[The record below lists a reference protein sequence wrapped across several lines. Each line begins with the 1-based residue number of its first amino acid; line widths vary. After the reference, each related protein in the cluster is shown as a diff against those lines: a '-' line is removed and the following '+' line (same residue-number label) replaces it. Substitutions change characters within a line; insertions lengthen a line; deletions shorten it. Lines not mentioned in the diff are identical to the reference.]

1 MVKAL
6 VIINCIILAIG
17 NCGGPLIMRLY
28 FNNGGKRIWFS
39 TFLETAGFPV
49 IFIPLLF
56 SYITRRRSNNVGDS
70 TSFFLIKPRL
80 LIAAVIVGILSG
92 FDNYLYAYGIAY
104 LPVSTAALIIASQ
117 LAFIAIFSFFMVKHK
132 FTPFTI
138 NAVVLLTV
146 GAAVLGMHT
155 ETDKPVHETHKQ
167 YITGFLITVAAAVMY
182 AFILPLVELAYQ
194 KAKQT
199 MSYTLVLEFQLILC
213 LLASIVSVIG
223 MFIAGDFKALPKE
236 AREFKLG
243 EALFY
248 VVAVFSAII
257 WQGFFLGAIGLI
269 FSTSSL
275 VSGIMISVLLPI
287 TEVLAVIFYHEK
299 FQAEK
304 GLSLALSLW
313 GFVSYFYGEI
323 KSGEDKR
330 RIQQEESQETEQSS
344 LSRPISEC

>member
-1 MVKAL
+1 
-6 VIINCIILAIG
+6 
-17 NCGGPLIMRLY
+17 MRLY

-167 YITGFLITVAAAVMY
+167 YITGFLMTVAAAVMY

-223 MFIAGDFKALPKE
+223 MFIAGDFK
-236 AREFKLG
+236 
-243 EALFY
+243 
-248 VVAVFSAII
+248 
-257 WQGFFLGAIGLI
+257 
-269 FSTSSL
+269 
-275 VSGIMISVLLPI
+275 VSHSFESENI
-287 TEVLAVIFYHEK
+287 
-299 FQAEK
+299 Q
-304 GLSLALSLW
+304 
-313 GFVSYFYGEI
+313 
-323 KSGEDKR
+323 KSF
-330 RIQQEESQETEQSS
+330 
-344 LSRPISEC
+344 

>member
-1 MVKAL
+1 MARAL

-28 FNNGGKRIWFS
+28 FNNGGHRIWFS
-39 TFLETAGFPV
+39 TFLETAGFPI

-56 SYITRRRSNNVGDS
+56 SYHNRRRSNNNEGEN
-70 TSFFLIKPRL
+70 TRFFLIKPRL
-80 LIAAVIVGILSG
+80 LMAAILIGILSG

-117 LAFIAIFSFFMVKHK
+117 LAFIAIFSYFMVSHK

-155 ETDKPVHETHKQ
+155 ETDKPIHETHKQ
-167 YITGFLITVAAAVMY
+167 YMIGFLVTVAAAVMY
-182 AFILPLVELAYQ
+182 AFLLPLVELAYQ
-194 KAKQT
+194 KAKQP
-199 MSYTLVLEFQLILC
+199 MSYTLVLEVQMILC
-213 LLASIVSVIG
+213 FLASLVSLIG
-223 MFIAGDFKALPKE
+223 MLIAGDFEALPKE

-243 EALFY
+243 EAMFY
-248 VVAVFSAII
+248 VVAVLSAII

-269 FSTSSL
+269 FCASSL

-299 FQAEK
+299 FQKEK

-323 KSGEDKR
+323 KADKDKR
-330 RIQQEESQETEQSS
+330 IQEEAQLNSLPRRTRSTE
-344 LSRPISEC
+344 C

>member
-1 MVKAL
+1 MARAL

-28 FNNGGKRIWFS
+28 FNNGGHRIWFS
-39 TFLETAGFPV
+39 TFLETAGFPI
-49 IFIPLLF
+49 IFIPLFF
-56 SYITRRRSNNVGDS
+56 SYLNRRRSNSNEGEN
-70 TSFFLIKPRL
+70 TRFFLIKPRL
-80 LIAAVIVGILSG
+80 LMAAILIGILSG

-117 LAFIAIFSFFMVKHK
+117 LAFIAIFSYFMVSHK

-167 YITGFLITVAAAVMY
+167 YMVGFLVTVAAAVMY
-182 AFILPLVELAYQ
+182 AFLLPLVELAYQ
-194 KAKQT
+194 KAKQP
-199 MSYTLVLEFQLILC
+199 MSYTLVLEVQMILC
-213 LLASIVSVIG
+213 FLASLVSLIG
-223 MFIAGDFKALPKE
+223 MLIAGDFKALPNE

-243 EALFY
+243 EAMFY
-248 VVAVFSAII
+248 VVAVLSAII

-269 FSTSSL
+269 FCASSL

-299 FQAEK
+299 FQKEK

-323 KSGEDKR
+323 KADKDKR
-330 RIQQEESQETEQSS
+330 IQEEAQLNSLPRRTRSTE
-344 LSRPISEC
+344 C